1 MAKKTINGVI
11 GYVGAEASN
20 YIKQINDGSTTH
32 DIAVQSGITFFQGN
46 DGDGVVW
53 DGKQALEVV
62 IPTLADI
69 VSNPVVFAGT
79 VGSDGNITY
88 ATGKGPDAQTGYLV
102 YIQANCTFGGQTCE
116 AGDMAVYDGTAW
128 RVIQGE
134 SQVSIVPTASEG
146 NADVLLTGT
155 LASVLTVEGTNLRLA
170 IDYADVYSKLG
181 VTKNSADIDLSV
193 NGAKVTVAATYIG
206 LSKAADSTVT
216 VATSAKSI
224 NLPSAL
230 EDGTVNINESV
241 LEASNFTFT
250 SGSFPTISL
259 NGTDINVNASTDISV
274 TGTFLTS
281 VSAIGGV
288 SFVNGNQSQH
298 DLAYATG
305 LTAAAGKS
313 FVSGVHAYTAEDEGK
328 TAAFEIPGAVTVT
341 GLSTFVS
348 GLGDAAAAG
357 ENILVSDVTVG
368 AVTVDASGSDFVSGL
383 AGEGSTVLTSV
394 SFGAV
399 EQDSTAAWFFSSLSS
414 GSEVVSDVTVGAVT
428 FVDGNNTA
436 GQTASA
442 IISASVSNHVL
453 SFSVDSFMKPVSIS
467 QASSTV
473 TKTGFNKT
481 GVKLSGYGSTSDTLE
496 FAGISQ
502 AATQISYKSI
512 LTGDI
517 NVSLGSATKY
527 FLDKE
532 EEHAY
537 DVVLG
542 YSNLSLTDATVSTG
556 SPELTN
562 KAITVTIPSNT
573 VAVGLNDGTLPTF
586 NVAAATGS
594 LTAALS
600 STALTTSEVSW
611 LAVASDA
618 QTITIPGAYTLGT
631 VASDAEGAVS
641 VASASQYSVTNGTVT
656 IASNAFVT
664 DVYVN
669 DSAVAPKSN
678 A

>member
-1 MAKKTINGVI
+1 MAKKTISGVI
-11 GYVGAEASN
+11 GYVGTEASN

-46 DGDGVVW
+46 NGDGVVW

-69 VSNPVVFAGT
+69 VSNPVVFVGT
-79 VGSDGNITY
+79 VGSDGNITW
-88 ATGKGPDAQTGYLV
+88 ATGKGPNAQTGYLV

-116 AGDMAVYDGTAW
+116 AGDMAVYDGSAW

-134 SQVSIVPTASEG
+134 NQVAIVPAASEG

-155 LASVLTVEGTNLRLA
+155 LASVLTVEGTTLRLA

-181 VTKNSADIDLSV
+181 VTKNTSDIELPV
-193 NGAKVTVAATYIG
+193 QNAKVTVAATYIG

-224 NLPSAL
+224 NLPSVL
-230 EDGTVNINESV
+230 EDGTVNISESV

-259 NGTDINVNASTDISV
+259 NGSDINVNASTDISV

-305 LTAAAGKS
+305 LTAASGKS

-348 GLGDAAAAG
+348 GLGEAASTG
-357 ENILVSDVTVG
+357 DVVSSVVVG
-368 AVTVDASGSDFVSGL
+368 DVTVDANGTDFVSGL
-383 AGEGSTVLTSV
+383 SGEGSTVLTSV
-394 SFGAV
+394 SFGTV
-399 EQDSTAAWFFSSLSS
+399 EQDSTAKWFYTGLTE
-414 GSEVVSDVTVGAVT
+414 GSDVVTDVTVGAVT

-442 IISASVSNHVL
+442 IISASVSDHVL

-467 QASSTV
+467 QANSTIS
-473 TKTGFNKT
+473 KKGFSTG
-481 GVKLSGYGSTSDTLE
+481 GVKLSGYGSTSDTFT

-502 AATQISYKSI
+502 AATQISYRSI

-586 NVAAATGS
+586 NVAAATGK

-631 VASDAEGAVS
+631 VASDVEGAVT